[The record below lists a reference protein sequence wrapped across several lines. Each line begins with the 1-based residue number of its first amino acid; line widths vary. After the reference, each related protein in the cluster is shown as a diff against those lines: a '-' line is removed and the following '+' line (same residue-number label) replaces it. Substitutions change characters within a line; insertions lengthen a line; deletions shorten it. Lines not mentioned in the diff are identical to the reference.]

1 VTSLGS
7 EKSRSAEGNRLL
19 SIAALLALI
28 ALTGGLRLVYLAASK
43 PLLDVEA
50 SPVAQVFALSQ
61 GESVPGDRSGGASP
75 LGSLQ
80 LAGYTFLTR
89 AFERHPPITAVRE
102 AVVAASIAGAAL
114 LWILARR
121 LGMPSW
127 AATSAVILLAVSP
140 LAIGL
145 QRVVLVEDLAVV
157 CALAALVLI
166 CSPRRNPP
174 LVQDLLVAVLL
185 LLAVLTSPLALALVP
200 TAAWLM
206 VRHREP
212 VRVVATA
219 VAFELGLG
227 IALGPAA
234 GALRPDLAGLNNAGI
249 GDWLTRDPV
258 LLAIAGIAALLS
270 FLVATLRPIG
280 LGVLLVSGVLL
291 WPGAPRPGVLAML
304 LPLATLLVAG
314 VLHAGQAR
322 TRPTGRHWVGHRG
335 YSTPMAIGVWVMVAS
350 ITASWVQGF
359 DRLSVDQRA
368 SPPLTEANKWLRENA
383 SGARLLTDDAG
394 WVELAATGWP
404 SGALVLPSACA
415 TVCPPLAWVLTT
427 PAMLAQRRRFPAVDG
442 LLARAQPAAGFGS
455 PGDRVEIFRLPAA
468 PATPVLTDEQS
479 ARARAGTML
488 ASSPRITAE
497 GETVMFLWQGRVD
510 PRLLST
516 IASFAS
522 RQPVRIVALPGF
534 AGEDAADQPRRQAL
548 LAGAPGPLT
557 RFFQGQ
563 RDVYRPASVTAV
575 PSVGV
580 LVAYPPFPPVGL
592 LAAFQPP

>member
-1 VTSLGS
+1 VTGV
-7 EKSRSAEGNRLL
+7 
-19 SIAALLALI
+19 
-28 ALTGGLRLVYLAASK
+28 LRLVHLAAGK

-50 SPVAQVFALSQ
+50 SPVAHVFALSQ
-61 GESVPGDRSGGASP
+61 GQSVPGYRGVGASP
-75 LGSLQ
+75 LGSIQ

-121 LGMPSW
+121 LGMPRW

-140 LAIGL
+140 LAVGL
-145 QRVVLVEDLAVV
+145 QRVVLVENLAVV
-157 CALAALVLI
+157 WALAALVLI

-174 LVQDLLVAVLL
+174 LVQDLLVALFL

-200 TAAWLM
+200 TAVWLM
-206 VRHREP
+206 MRHREP

-234 GALRPDLAGLNNAGI
+234 GALGPDLAGLPHAGI

-258 LLAIAGIAALLS
+258 FLAIAGIAALLS

-291 WPGAPRPGVLAML
+291 WPGVPRPGVLAML
-304 LPLATLLVAG
+304 LPLSTLLVAG

-322 TRPTGRHWVGHRG
+322 TRPTGRHWVAHRG
-335 YSTPMAIGVWVMVAS
+335 YSTPMAIGVWVMIAA

-359 DRLSVDQRA
+359 DRLRVDQRA
-368 SPPLTEANKWLRENA
+368 SPPLADANKWLRDNA
-383 SGARLLTDDAG
+383 PGSRLLTDDAG

-404 SGALVLPSACA
+404 RGALVLPSACSTA
-415 TVCPPLAWVLTT
+415 CPPVAWVLTT
-427 PAMLAQRRRFPAVDG
+427 PAMLAQRQRFPAFDG
-442 LLARAQPAAGFGS
+442 LLAKAKPAATFGS
-455 PGDRVEIFRLPAA
+455 AADRVEISSLPAA
-468 PATPVLTDEQS
+468 GTTPGLTGEQS
-479 ARARAGTML
+479 ARARAGAAL
-488 ASSPRITAE
+488 ASSARITAE
-497 GETVMFLWQGRVD
+497 GETAGLLRQGRVD
-510 PRLLST
+510 PRLLMT
-516 IASFAS
+516 IAAFAAL
-522 RQPVRIVALPGF
+522 QPVRIVAFPGL
-534 AGEDAADQPRRQAL
+534 AGEDTADQPRRQAL
-548 LAGAPGPLT
+548 LAGASVQLT

-563 RDVYRPASVTAV
+563 LDVYRPASVTTV
-575 PSVGV
+575 PGGNV
-580 LVAYPPFPPVGL
+580 LVTYPPFPPVGL
-592 LAAFQPP
+592 LSAFKPP